1 MILKRLWFDTIT
13 HYKKNVFMVYRTK
26 AYLAGEWTGDTDAI
40 EKNISGIAGING
52 AYILLMLMQTNSVM
66 VHLKPCTLKDSLRE
80 RMKSV

>member
-40 EKNISGIAGING
+40 EK
-52 AYILLMLMQTNSVM
+52 ILLNSRD
-66 VHLKPCTLKDSLRE
+66 KWSLHFVDAHANKQSYGTSKI
-80 RMKSV
+80 MHP